1 MLNEQQET
9 NTENVQATE
18 QTQTTPVDTATP
30 PVESQTQEQK
40 QPEAETETKPDIPE
54 SADAYKVELEGF
66 DFDAFKSNEDNKA
79 FLESAHQAGLT
90 NEQMSVVM
98 KAYDQH
104 TAVQV
109 EALQQ
114 DWGNDYEANLRFA
127 NQAIQAAG
135 LQVADVD
142 SPTFGIRL
150 AAYFGK
156 ALQEDM
162 PPQNTQQSSGQSREE
177 LMASQAYMDA
187 NHPDHKKVYAQVERL
202 YQKEFQG

>member
-40 QPEAETETKPDIPE
+40 QPESETETKPDIPE

-162 PPQNTQQSSGQSREE
+162 PPQNTQQSGGENIQE
-177 LMASQAYMDA
+177 LMASEAYM
-187 NHPDHKKVYAQVERL
+187 NESHPDHKRVTAQVQSY
-202 YQKEFQG
+202 YQKTYG

>member
-1 MLNEQQET
+1 MDDLQNQ
-9 NTENVQATE
+9 
-18 QTQTTPVDTATP
+18 DTP
-30 PVESQTQEQK
+30 PVVEEPTPEPTEPTINGDQ
-40 QPEAETETKPDIPE
+40 QPTNEPPKEPEKEPTKEIDLPET
-54 SADAYKVELEGF
+54 ADAYKVEIDGF

-109 EALQQ
+109 ETLQQ

-135 LQVADVD
+135 LQTTDVD

-162 PPQNTQQSSGQSREE
+162 PPQNTQQSGAENIQE
-177 LMASQAYMDA
+177 LIASEAYMDES
-187 NHPDHKKVYAQVERL
+187 HPDHKRVTAQVQSY
-202 YQKEFQG
+202 YQKAYG

>member
-40 QPEAETETKPDIPE
+40 PPEAATETKPDIPE

-66 DFDAFKSNEDNKA
+66 DFDAFKSNEDYKA
-79 FLESAHQAGLT
+79 FLESAHQAGVT
-90 NEQMSVVM
+90 NEQMAVVM
-98 KAYDQH
+98 KAYEQH

-135 LQVADVD
+135 LQTTDVD

>member
-1 MLNEQQET
+1 MN
-9 NTENVQATE
+9 NKR
-18 QTQTTPVDTATP
+18 QTQKTFKQLNKLKQHLWIQQRHQLRAKLKSRN
-30 PVESQTQEQK
+30 SQKLRQK
-40 QPEAETETKPDIPE
+40 PSQIFLNLLTLTKWSWKALI
-54 SADAYKVELEGF
+54 LMH
-66 DFDAFKSNEDNKA
+66 SNLMKITKL

-90 NEQMSVVM
+90 NEQMAVVM

-109 EALQQ
+109 KALQQ

-135 LQVADVD
+135 LQTADVD

-162 PPQNTQQSSGQSREE
+162 PPQNTQQSGAENIQE
-177 LMASQAYMDA
+177 LIASEAYMDES
-187 NHPDHKKVYAQVERL
+187 HPDHKRVTAQVQSY
-202 YQKEFQG
+202 YQKAYG

>member
-1 MLNEQQET
+1 MDDLQNQ
-9 NTENVQATE
+9 
-18 QTQTTPVDTATP
+18 DTP
-30 PVESQTQEQK
+30 PVVEEPTPAPTEPTNNGDQQPTNEPPKESEKEPTKEIDL
-40 QPEAETETKPDIPE
+40 PET
-54 SADAYKVELEGF
+54 ADAYKVEIDGF

-79 FLESAHQAGLT
+79 FLESAHQAGVT
-90 NEQMSVVM
+90 NEQMAVVM
-98 KAYDQH
+98 KAYEQH

-135 LQVADVD
+135 LQVEDVD

-162 PPQNTQQSSGQSREE
+162 PPQNTQQSGAENIQE
-177 LMASQAYMDA
+177 LMASEAYM
-187 NHPDHKKVYAQVERL
+187 NESHPDHKRVTAQVQSY
-202 YQKEFQG
+202 YQKTYG